1 MSRVQRLEQV
11 AKLTAEREKKAAEA
25 LAASAKRLEEA
36 KARLDTLY
44 RFRSEY
50 LLYLQPSEVAMSAIW
65 LQQLRAFLSN
75 LSGAIEEQE
84 AALQKLRQ
92 EHAALQSAWQKAHCR
107 HRGIEKVQADFLRRQ
122 QLTAERRL
130 QRELDDRAGRRRLS
144 KDGSETK

>member
-1 MSRVQRLEQV
+1 MSRAQRFEQV

-25 LAASAKRLEEA
+25 LVASAKRLEEA
-36 KARLDTLY
+36 KARLETLY

-50 LLYLQPSEVAMSAIW
+50 LLHLQPDGGVMSAIW

-75 LSGAIEEQE
+75 LSRAIEEQE
-84 AALQKLRQ
+84 VVLQKLRQ
-92 EHAALQSAWQKAHCR
+92 EHAALQLAWQRAHCR

-130 QRELDDRAGRRRLS
+130 QRELDDRAGRRRPS
-144 KDGSETK
+144 KGGGETR